1 MRAEDDSNRG
11 EGNLS
16 GAMQRRSRS
25 GGRGAA
31 RPPEESGNEFQRE
44 GIVRGDGSPRRQR
57 RRRSK
62 TGKRSEPNYTLTG
75 ALVRRDRYDRVKHL
89 LSDPEIRDEV
99 IGELDEWDVWHQPG
113 KASYSDLVEMLLL
126 QWMDSYEAQG

>member
-1 MRAEDDSNRG
+1 MVSSGGDNNRG

-16 GAMQRRSRS
+16 GAIQRRNKSGRRS
-25 GGRGAA
+25 LEDPESQTQ
-31 RPPEESGNEFQRE
+31 RPEDDVTHESPTKNA
-44 GIVRGDGSPRRQR
+44 PRR

-62 TGKRSEPNYTLTG
+62 TGKRSEPDYTLTG

-99 IGELDEWDVWHQPG
+99 VGELDEWGVRHHP
-113 KASYSDLVEMLLL
+113 KKVAYSDLVEMMLL
-126 QWMDSYEAQG
+126 QWMDRYE